1 MNSGHLITTE
11 VEAVP
16 MSSQEVGPEWILS
29 SFAAPGPG
37 TQDRINELVAVARR
51 LWPRIQAHAIK
62 EQPRKSPDE
71 AIAIASD
78 VWETT
83 LQSVGKTIV
92 RSNGRGMQIRDL
104 DAYLFG
110 IFIHRFNRALRKER
124 KRREMFQ
131 YFPSAREL
139 ELLRQAHDSRA
150 ARDMEQSVQAKEAV
164 QNLDEWPRKVW
175 MARKYGYSYPEIA
188 SFFGMSEAQVK
199 LRFRYALA
207 TLREKLGL

>member
-1 MNSGHLITTE
+1 
-11 VEAVP
+11 

-29 SFAAPGPG
+29 TFALPGPG
-37 TQDRINELVAVARR
+37 IQGHINEVTASARR
-51 LWPRIQAHAIK
+51 LWPRIQVHAVK
-62 EQPRKSPDE
+62 EQPGQSPDE
-71 AIAIASD
+71 AIAIACD
-78 VWETT
+78 VWEAA
-83 LQSVGKTIV
+83 LQSIGKTIV
-92 RSNGRGMQIRDL
+92 RSNGRGIQIRDL

-131 YFPSAREL
+131 YFPSTRDL
-139 ELLRQAHDSRA
+139 EVLRQAHDSKA
-150 ARDMEQSVQAKEAV
+150 ARDIEQSAQAKEAV

-175 MARKYGYSYPEIA
+175 IARKYGYSFPEIA

-207 TLREKLGL
+207 RLREKLGL

>member
-1 MNSGHLITTE
+1 
-11 VEAVP
+11 

-29 SFAAPGPG
+29 TFALPGPG
-37 TQDRINELVAVARR
+37 VQGHINEVTASARR
-51 LWPRIQAHAIK
+51 LWPRIQAHALK
-62 EQPRKSPDE
+62 EQPGKFRDE

-92 RSNGRGMQIRDL
+92 RSNGRGIQIRDL

-124 KRREMFQ
+124 KTREMLQ
-131 YFPSAREL
+131 YFPSTHAL
-139 ELLRQAHDSRA
+139 EVLRQAHDSKA
-150 ARDMEQSVQAKEAV
+150 ARDIEQSALAREAV
-164 QNLDEWPRKVW
+164 QNLDDWPRKVW
-175 MARKYGYSYPEIA
+175 IARKYGYSFPEIA

-207 TLREKLGL
+207 RLREKLGL

>member
-1 MNSGHLITTE
+1 
-11 VEAVP
+11 

-29 SFAAPGPG
+29 SFTSSSPGS
-37 TQDRINELVAVARR
+37 QDHINELVAVARR
-51 LWPRIQAHAIK
+51 LWPRIQAHAVK
-62 EQPRKSPDE
+62 EQPQKSPDE
-71 AIAIASD
+71 AITIASD
-78 VWETT
+78 VWEST

-92 RSNGRGMQIRDL
+92 RSNGRGIQIRDV

-131 YFPSAREL
+131 YFPSTRDL
-139 ELLRQAHDSRA
+139 EVLRQAHDSKA
-150 ARDMEQSVQAKEAV
+150 ARDIEQSAQAKEAV

-175 MARKYGYSYPEIA
+175 IARKYGYSFPEIA

-207 TLREKLGL
+207 RLKEKLGL

>member
-1 MNSGHLITTE
+1 
-11 VEAVP
+11 

-29 SFAAPGPG
+29 SFNPPSPR
-37 TQDRINELVAVARR
+37 TQDRINELVTVARR
-51 LWPRIQAHAIK
+51 LWPRIQAHAVR
-62 EQPRKSPDE
+62 EQSQKSPDE
-71 AIAIASD
+71 AIIIASD
-78 VWETT
+78 VWEST

-92 RSNGRGMQIRDL
+92 RSNGRGIQIRDL

-131 YFPSAREL
+131 YFPSTRDL
-139 ELLRQAHDSRA
+139 EVLRQAHDSKA
-150 ARDMEQSVQAKEAV
+150 ARDIEQSAQAKEAV
-164 QNLDEWPRKVW
+164 QNLDDWPRKVW
-175 MARKYGYSYPEIA
+175 IARKYGYSFPEIA

-207 TLREKLGL
+207 RLREKLGL